1 MFEKGSEIIAWLF
14 LGKIYMWD
22 RGSRKKF
29 ARTECQ
35 GRSLRTLNRPVWQ
48 SFCSFY
54 EVFLAKLNHT
64 LGYDLNLTIVL
75 GKRRQIC
82 EKKISVTTDFCSFL
96 IVIAQNLLWEGS
108 ILIFSRVFWY
118 FPNVRSFFS
127 NKVAGFRKKERDSN
141 TKTDSNTDVFRWI
154 FWNF

>member
-22 RGSRKKF
+22 RGSGKKF

-54 EVFLAKLNHT
+54 EVFLNIFQKRLMFISISLFFVSYSKIKSYPGVWFKPCYSSRKTSSNLRKKDIGHHWFLFMPNSDSTKLAM
-64 LGYDLNLTIVL
+64 
-75 GKRRQIC
+75 RRFYFDIFQ
-82 EKKISVTTDFCSFL
+82 
-96 IVIAQNLLWEGS
+96 G
-108 ILIFSRVFWY
+108 ILIFSKRPEFL
-118 FPNVRSFFS
+118 FQ
-127 NKVAGFRKKERDSN
+127 
-141 TKTDSNTDVFRWI
+141 
-154 FWNF
+154 